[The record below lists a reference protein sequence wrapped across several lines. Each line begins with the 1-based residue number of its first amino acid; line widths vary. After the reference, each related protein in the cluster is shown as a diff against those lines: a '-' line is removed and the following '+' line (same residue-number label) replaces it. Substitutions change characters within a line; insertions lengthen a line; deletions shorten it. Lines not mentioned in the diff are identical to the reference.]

1 MNELPARPPAH
12 SNLPGALPGYFPPV
26 HGALLLISS
35 SRIGHH
41 STISYRYACKTLVRL
56 NISPLVSCSLVNELL
71 ARLSAHA
78 NLLGTLLGY
87 FPHVNIALPLTYSS
101 RIRHYSTILPLHIQ
115 HLDSLEY
122 LSFGVLFARERATRT
137 PPSACQPTGGFARLL
152 PTVHGALLL
161 ISSSRIGHHS
171 TISYRYACK
180 TLIRMNFPPLVS
192 CSLVNELPAR
202 IPAHVNLPVTLPGYF
217 PHVHGALLS
226 THSSRIGHYSTV
238 AYRYISLHT
247 VTRKTLI
254 RLNIF
259 PLVSCS
265 LVNELPARPPSVFQ
279 PTGGFAGLLPTRP
292 RRITT
297 DLQFSDRPSQ
307 HNLIPLC
314 MQDLDSHEH
323 FPFGVLFA
331 RERATRTAF
340 SACKPT

>member
-35 SRIGHH
+35 SRIGNH

-122 LSFGVLFARERATRT
+122 LSFGVLFARERATCT
-137 PPSACQPTGGFARLL
+137 PPSACQPTGSFTR
-152 PTVHGALLL
+152 LLL
-161 ISSSRIGHHS
+161 I
-171 TISYRYACK
+171 
-180 TLIRMNFPPLVS
+180 
-192 CSLVNELPAR
+192 
-202 IPAHVNLPVTLPGYF
+202 
-217 PHVHGALLS
+217 
-226 THSSRIGHYSTV
+226 
-238 AYRYISLHT
+238 
-247 VTRKTLI
+247 
-254 RLNIF
+254 
-259 PLVSCS
+259 
-265 LVNELPARPPSVFQ
+265 
-279 PTGGFAGLLPTRP
+279 RP

-297 DLQFSDRPSQ
+297 DLQFSDDRPSQ

-314 MQDLDSHEH
+314 MQDLGSLDYL
-323 FPFGVLFA
+323 PFGVLFA

-340 SACKPT
+340 SACQPTGGFARLLPTRPRRISADLQFSDRPPQQNLIPLRMQDLDSHEHFRFGVLFSRARATKRIPAHVNLPATLLGYFPHVHGTLLSTYNSRTGHYSTVSYRQL